1 MIFLVYLLCTLQT
14 SYQVLPT
21 NTPIKQM
28 SATVAP
34 IAIPSAPKK
43 IVKKVTKTD
52 ADRKEMNK
60 VSKNL
65 DAEFARDEEIRSV
78 EDREVVEILN
88 TETEVFPVPTESA
101 DAPADADA
109 EKSKKE
115 RKPKRKLTL
124 GEMNRINAGVERL
137 IELNMNE
144 LLVTLSEIYNFE
156 IDDAKSKLAEKKPV
170 EQPKKTR
177 VPKEPKPDTT
187 NMTEEEKEA
196 IKEAKKAEREAKKA
210 EKLAQLA
217 AEKEAKK
224 AEREAKKAEKL
235 AQLAAEKEAKKAERE
250 AKDVAKIIPWCGK
263 RIDSHCE
270 AIRLHHGL
278 YSQCINQKPV
288 DGQFCSTCVKMINHE
303 KNLSHLPPYG
313 TVTDREAV
321 APMEYVTPDGKRP
334 LPLANVIDK
343 LKIAIDDV
351 IAEATKHNLS
361 IPEENFEK
369 VIKARGRPKGS
380 SSTASNSDVSD
391 DVVVPNPKKKTEA
404 EKEAAKEAKKLERE
418 ARKAEKEA
426 AKKAAKAAEPEAEKK
441 KRGRPAKP
449 KTTDAVGVPTED
461 LIAKAVASQQ
471 NSNVSHEE
479 DEVTISEHEDDE
491 EETKVEIVSIDNVK
505 YYCDAEDN
513 LFDINT
519 KEAVGVWDRETNEIM
534 MFDDEE

>member
-1 MIFLVYLLCTLQT
+1 
-14 SYQVLPT
+14 
-21 NTPIKQM
+21 
-28 SATVAP
+28 
-34 IAIPSAPKK
+34 
-43 IVKKVTKTD
+43 
-52 ADRKEMNK
+52 
-60 VSKNL
+60 
-65 DAEFARDEEIRSV
+65 
-78 EDREVVEILN
+78 
-88 TETEVFPVPTESA
+88 
-101 DAPADADA
+101 
-109 EKSKKE
+109 
-115 RKPKRKLTL
+115 
-124 GEMNRINAGVERL
+124 
-137 IELNMNE
+137 
-144 LLVTLSEIYNFE
+144 
-156 IDDAKSKLAEKKPV
+156 
-170 EQPKKTR
+170 
-177 VPKEPKPDTT
+177 
-187 NMTEEEKEA
+187 
-196 IKEAKKAEREAKKA
+196 
-210 EKLAQLA
+210 
-217 AEKEAKK
+217 
-224 AEREAKKAEKL
+224 
-235 AQLAAEKEAKKAERE
+235 
-250 AKDVAKIIPWCGK
+250 
-263 RIDSHCE
+263 
-270 AIRLHHGL
+270 
-278 YSQCINQKPV
+278 
-288 DGQFCSTCVKMINHE
+288 MINHE
-303 KNLSHLPPYG
+303 NNLSHLPPYG

-380 SSTASNSDVSD
+380 SSTASKSDVSD

-418 ARKAEKEA
+418 AKKAEKEA

-471 NSNVSHEE
+471 NSHISHDE

-513 LFDINT
+513 LFDIKT